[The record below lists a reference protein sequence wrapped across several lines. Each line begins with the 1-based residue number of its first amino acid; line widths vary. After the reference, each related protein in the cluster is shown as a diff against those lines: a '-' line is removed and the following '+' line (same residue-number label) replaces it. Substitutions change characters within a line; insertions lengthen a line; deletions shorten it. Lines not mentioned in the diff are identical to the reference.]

1 MDKVLHTLIKESRL
15 IDTDHESGKVN
26 LGLSERY
33 IIHESNHLRGLE
45 SLKYRPPANSSADQI

>member
-1 MDKVLHTLIKESRL
+1 MEKILHILIKESRL

-33 IIHESNHLRGLE
+33 PCKIIHENNHLRGLE
-45 SLKYRPPANSSADQI
+45 SLK